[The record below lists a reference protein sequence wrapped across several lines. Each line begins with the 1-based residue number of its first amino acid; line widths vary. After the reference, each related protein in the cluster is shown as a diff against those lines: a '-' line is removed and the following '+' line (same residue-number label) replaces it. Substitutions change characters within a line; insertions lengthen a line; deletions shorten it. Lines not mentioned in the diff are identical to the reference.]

1 MSNSPTL
8 FELPAPSNL
17 ANEKPFHTAK
27 PRLKTAERNQVEF
40 KIASLNDLIPQDH
53 TARLVWSYV
62 NQLDMNNILG
72 TIQSVEGNVGRPATD
87 PKILL
92 ALWLY
97 ATLEGIMSAR
107 TIADY
112 CEEHIAYQWICGNV
126 KINHHTLS
134 DFSTKYEQQIEE
146 FLTQSVAI
154 LMKQG
159 FIDLEEISQDGMRVR
174 ANAGISSF
182 RKEEKLLTYYEK
194 AKRYLEGLRQELK
207 GNPSS
212 HRSKKEAASI
222 RAAEEREKKAK
233 QAIEELTKL
242 NDEKKTNGAGPKK
255 LKELSEKAKA
265 STTDSEARRMKM
277 ACGGFR
283 PAYNV
288 QFATTKNGRVI
299 VGVDVN
305 NRGADSGLIISM
317 LEKVYK
323 SFGKLPS
330 RWLVDTG
337 YANYVEITKA
347 EQFYKGCDIYM
358 TPKISGRI
366 NRDPYQPLPEDSPG
380 IMSWRLRMKTAEAK
394 EIYKGRASTAEFS
407 NAQARNKGLQQFLV
421 RGLKKAKGVAH
432 RFALT
437 HNMQRFFSLRMA
449 TV

>member
-1 MSNSPTL
+1 MSDCPTL
-8 FELPAPSNL
+8 FELPNPSDL
-17 ANEKPFHTAK
+17 ANERTPHKAR
-27 PRLKTAERNQVEF
+27 PRLKTAERTQVEF

-53 TARLVWSYV
+53 IVRLVYSYV
-62 NQLDMNNILG
+62 DQLNMSNILG
-72 TIQSVEGNVGRPATD
+72 TIQSVEGGVGRPATD

-92 ALWLY
+92 TLWLY

-134 DFSTKYEQQIEE
+134 DFSTKYEQQFDE

-159 FIDLEEISQDGMRVR
+159 SIDLEEISQDGMRVR
-174 ANAGISSF
+174 ANAGSSSF
-182 RKEEKLLTYYEK
+182 KREGKLLIYHEK
-194 AKRYLEGLRQELK
+194 AKQYLECLRKELK
-207 GNPSS
+207 ENPSS
-212 HRSKKEAASI
+212 HRSKKEAAAV

-242 NDEKKTNGAGPKK
+242 NDEKKKNGAGPKK
-255 LKELSEKAKA
+255 LKELSEKARA
-265 STTDSEARRMKM
+265 STTDSEARKMKM
-277 ACGGFR
+277 PCGGFR

-317 LEKVYK
+317 IERVCKK
-323 SFGKLPS
+323 FGKLPS

-337 YANYVEITKA
+337 YANYA
-347 EQFYKGCDIYM
+347 EFTEADEFYKGCDIYM
-358 TPKISGRI
+358 APKISGRVE
-366 NRDPYQPLPEDSPG
+366 RDPYQVLPEDSPG
-380 IMSWRLRMKTAEAK
+380 IISWRNRMKTAEAK

-407 NAQARNKGLQQFLV
+407 NAQSRNKGLQQFLV
-421 RGLKKAKGVAH
+421 RGLKKVKVVAY

-437 HNMQRFFSLRMA
+437 HNMQRFFNMRMRA
-449 TV
+449 V